1 VVDPPQQ
8 IILNMPHPG
17 SNSIAGLDGLP
28 FGAGAYFFGATI
40 FLRSFRGLFPALY
53 ISENNPPHCHFLAFF
68 GRFPLDFC
76 TLSWY
81 CVMNQESVSPDW
93 PARGGSAFGGML

>member
-1 VVDPPQQ
+1 VVDPPHQ

-40 FLRSFRGLFPALY
+40 FFRSFRGLFPALY
-53 ISENNPPHCHFLAFF
+53 ISENKPPPIAISWHFS
-68 GRFPLDFC
+68 GVFPLIFAHC
-76 TLSWY
+76 
-81 CVMNQESVSPDW
+81 
-93 PARGGSAFGGML
+93 RGTV